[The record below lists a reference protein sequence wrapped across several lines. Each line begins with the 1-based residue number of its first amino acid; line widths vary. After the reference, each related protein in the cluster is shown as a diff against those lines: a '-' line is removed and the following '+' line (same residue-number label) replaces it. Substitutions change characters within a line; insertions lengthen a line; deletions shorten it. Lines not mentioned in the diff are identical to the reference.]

1 MRTQTCSNGGK
12 VPVVLLGPGH
22 GYTRS
27 WPNFRRE
34 QQRESSRDML
44 LAVAMEIA
52 DGHLPEAAIDHY
64 GQPTARKVRHLVMAI
79 RIT

>member
-1 MRTQTCSNGGK
+1 
-12 VPVVLLGPGH
+12 
-22 GYTRS
+22 
-27 WPNFRRE
+27 
-34 QQRESSRDML
+34 ML

-79 RIT
+79 RKGN